1 MPDDY
6 KKLLIVIL
14 LVAVLSVV
22 IPFMRIK
29 SKTKKNKK
37 DKEKEKVILPLLV
50 FIDIG
55 IGFMILEISLF
66 QKFILYLGSP
76 TIALSILL
84 GSLLV
89 GMGVGSFFGGKI
101 YSYDMIKRLKN
112 ISALIVLSGILLF
125 IIYPIILN
133 ELLVYRLLLRV
144 IVCFI
149 LLLPFGF
156 LLGIPFP
163 TGIQILKQNN
173 LVKYIPWMYGVNG
186 IMSVLGSVIAAILSM
201 IWGFTLSFF
210 AGLSLYLIIF
220 IFVTFGSKNTSLIVG
235 K

>member
-1 MPDDY
+1 
-6 KKLLIVIL
+6 
-14 LVAVLSVV
+14 
-22 IPFMRIK
+22 MRIK
-29 SKTKKNKK
+29 SNSKKNKK
-37 DKEKEKVILPLLV
+37 DKEKEKVILPLFV

-55 IGFMILEISLF
+55 VGFMILEISLF
-66 QKFILYLGSP
+66 QKFILFLGSP

-89 GMGVGSFFGGKI
+89 GMGVGSFFGGKL
-101 YSYDMIKRLKN
+101 YSYDMLKRLKN
-112 ISALIVLSGILLF
+112 ISALIVLSGLLLYFIYPFIVNELF
-125 IIYPIILN
+125 IYGLPI
-133 ELLVYRLLLRV
+133 RV

-156 LLGIPFP
+156 VLGIPFP

-186 IMSVLGSVIAAILSM
+186 IMSVLGSVIAVILSM
-201 IWGFTLSFF
+201 VWGFTLSFF
-210 AGLSLYLIIF
+210 VGLSMYFIIF
-220 IFVTFGSKNTSLIVG
+220 IYLTLGSTKTSLVVS